1 MRLDGKNAVVT
12 GAAQGIG
19 RAVCERFAI
28 EGANV
33 IAVDLNEEEG
43 IKTSEMIREKG
54 GSCSF
59 FKANIGDLSEVES
72 AIDECE
78 NKFGD
83 LNIIVNNAGIVRAAM
98 VHKMKE
104 ADWDNVI
111 NVHLKGTWNGIHA
124 ASKRMIPQKAGRIIN
139 VTSGAGL
146 RGTIG
151 QINYSSA
158 KMGIVG
164 ATKSAARELGRY
176 GITVNCISPAAITP
190 MTETIRT
197 DERFEKTYLDRIS
210 LGRWGEAEEIAA
222 GFLFLASD
230 ESSYVTGIVLRVDG
244 GMGM

>member
-19 RAVCERFAI
+19 RAVCEKFAS

-43 IKTSEMIREKG
+43 TETSERIRKKG
-54 GSCSF
+54 GFCSF
-59 FKANIGDLSEVES
+59 FKANIGNLNEVES

-78 NKFGD
+78 SKYGD

-104 ADWDNVI
+104 ADWDSVI

-124 ASKRMIPQKAGRIIN
+124 ASKRMIPQKTGRIIN

-158 KMGIVG
+158 KMCIVG

>member
-43 IKTSEMIREKG
+43 IKTSEIIREKG

-59 FKANIGDLSEVES
+59 FKANIGVLSDVES

>member
-43 IKTSEMIREKG
+43 IKTSEIIREKG

-59 FKANIGDLSEVES
+59 FKANIGDLSDVES

>member
-78 NKFGD
+78 NKYGD

-104 ADWDNVI
+104 SDWDNVI

-124 ASKRMIPQKAGRIIN
+124 ASKRMIPQKTGRIIN

-197 DERFEKTYLDRIS
+197 DERFERTYLDRIS

-222 GFLFLASD
+222 GFLFVASD
-230 ESSYVTGIVLRVDG
+230 ESSYVNGIVLRVDG

>member
-19 RAVCERFAI
+19 RAVCEKFAS

-43 IKTSEMIREKG
+43 TETSEIIRKKG

-59 FKANIGDLSEVES
+59 FKANIGNLNEVES

-78 NKFGD
+78 SKYGD

-104 ADWDNVI
+104 TDWDSVI

-124 ASKRMIPQKAGRIIN
+124 ASKRMIPQKTGRIIN

>member
-78 NKFGD
+78 NKYGD

-104 ADWDNVI
+104 ADWDSVI

-124 ASKRMIPQKAGRIIN
+124 ASKRMIPQKTGRIIN

>member
-78 NKFGD
+78 NKYGD

-98 VHKMKE
+98 VHKME
-104 ADWDNVI
+104 ESDWDNVI

-124 ASKRMIPQKAGRIIN
+124 ASKRMIPQKTGRIIN

-164 ATKSAARELGRY
+164 ATKSAARELGRN

-197 DERFEKTYLDRIS
+197 DERFERTYLDRIS

>member
-78 NKFGD
+78 NKYGD

-98 VHKMKE
+98 VHKME
-104 ADWDNVI
+104 ESDWDNVI

-124 ASKRMIPQKAGRIIN
+124 ASKRMIPQKTGRIIN

>member
-78 NKFGD
+78 NKYMKDISKCNSKFE
-83 LNIIVNNAGIVRAAM
+83 LWKLLANYYKYGILGVFSFYPGEDAKNSS
-98 VHKMKE
+98 VVVPYLH
-104 ADWDNVI
+104 
-111 NVHLKGTWNGIHA
+111 
-124 ASKRMIPQKAGRIIN
+124 
-139 VTSGAGL
+139 TSGLGL
-146 RGTIG
+146 PDRD
-151 QINYSSA
+151 YYFDED
-158 KMGIVG
+158 K
-164 ATKSAARELGRY
+164 K
-176 GITVNCISPAAITP
+176 
-190 MTETIRT
+190 ETIPVIQT
-197 DERFEKTYLDRIS
+197 ATGLEYLITTKIMD
-210 LGRWGEAEEIAA
+210 LH
-222 GFLFLASD
+222 
-230 ESSYVTGIVLRVDG
+230 
-244 GMGM
+244 

>member
-78 NKFGD
+78 NKYGD

-104 ADWDNVI
+104 SDWDNVI

-124 ASKRMIPQKAGRIIN
+124 ASKRMIPQKTGRIIN

-197 DERFEKTYLDRIS
+197 DERFERTYLDRIS